1 MIRKLLVVLLILI
14 LISFTLPLSLLINGD
29 KVYADLKADTQY
41 KPISSNWAYS
51 EIIEAEG
58 YGLIPD
64 IIKNSDLTKPI
75 TREEFC
81 ELALALY
88 EKTTGKSPEEVSSN
102 PFSDTKNQQ
111 ILKAFALGITQ
122 GTSSTTFSPQ
132 VLINREQCAAML
144 FRTIKAIYPEGDYS
158 TAGAENFNDQEH
170 ISSYADEATKFMSK
184 LGIIKGDNNGNFMPK
199 ATSSAQTVS
208 GYGMATREA
217 AILMSVRSFGKIET
231 IKISSEDTK
240 PKDLSYELVGK
251 WVLGTI
257 SGEQFNSST
266 GKYEGGATGLGQM
279 YNFKSDG
286 SYESIVIWSSTIY
299 ITGKYSVKDGIITLS
314 ERVSQESGDGGK
326 AWNAAESLPDASA
339 YFNSGTDE
347 SGKYLLLGEEGGKLP
362 LVDKENALKYKWK
375 E

>member
-1 MIRKLLVVLLILI
+1 MIRKLLVVLSILI
-14 LISFTLPLSLLINGD
+14 LISFTLPLSVLTED
-29 KVYADLKADTQY
+29 YKVYADLNSDNQY

-64 IIKNSDLTKPI
+64 IIRNVDLTKVI

-81 ELALALY
+81 VLALLLY
-88 EKTTGKSPEEVSSN
+88 EKTTGKSPEAVSSN
-102 PFSDTKNQQ
+102 PFTDTKNEQ

-158 TAGAENFNDQEH
+158 TAGAENFNDQKN
-170 ISSYADEATKFMSK
+170 ISSYAEEATKFMSK

-199 ATSSAQTVS
+199 ATNPAQTVS

-217 AILMSVRSFGKIET
+217 AILMSVRTFGKIGT
-231 IKISSEDTK
+231 IKTTGSS
-240 PKDLSYELVGK
+240 SELVGQ
-251 WVLGTI
+251 WALGTV
-257 SGEQFNSST
+257 SWGQFNADT
-266 GKYEGGATGLGQM
+266 GKYEGGGSGLGQI

-286 SYESIVIWSSTIY
+286 SYESLVIWSTEIY
-299 ITGKYSVKDGIITLS
+299 ITGKYSIKDGVITLS
-314 ERVSQESGDGGK
+314 ERTSEESSDGGK
-326 AWNAAESLPDASA
+326 TWNTAEKLPDASA
-339 YFNSGTDE
+339 YFSLGTDE
-347 SGKYLLLGEEGGKLP
+347 SGKYLMLGEEGGNLP
-362 LVDKENALKYKWK
+362 LVDKKNAFKYRWK